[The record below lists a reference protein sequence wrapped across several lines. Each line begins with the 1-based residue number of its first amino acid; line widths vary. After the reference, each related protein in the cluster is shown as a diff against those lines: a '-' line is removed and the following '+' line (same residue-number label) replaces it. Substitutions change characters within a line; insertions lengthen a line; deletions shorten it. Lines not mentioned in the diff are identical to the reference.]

1 MEIKDTKGAVTCLL
15 EVRVNCQQ
23 LGLEESPNLLSSLGR
38 KEAPQRADQLQ
49 DDFFVVLLDGR
60 ACT

>member
-1 MEIKDTKGAVTCLL
+1 MTCLL

-23 LGLEESPNLLSSLGR
+23 LGLEEGPDFLSSLGR
-38 KEAPQRADQLQ
+38 KEAPQCADQLQ
-49 DDFFVVLLDGR
+49 DDFLVVLLDGR